1 MDFLPLPQQKV
12 MINHILRNPEA
23 ALFVD
28 MGLGKTAATLFSIAT
43 LIADFEIKGAL
54 IIAPLRVALLTWPA
68 EVQKYEEFKW
78 MRIADLRTPKG
89 LQMWHFGAAHL
100 YIINYDMLQ
109 HFCTTE
115 YGLNRRGEL
124 PVDMVVWDELSKAKN
139 HASKRIKAFLPH
151 RTRFKRHLGLT
162 GTPIPNSY
170 LELQPQMRLI
180 DGGKSLGAN
189 FMEFRRHY
197 FDSDYMG
204 YNWTLKPHAKR
215 NIEKRIA
222 PTVLT
227 LRAEEYLDIP
237 KTEVRDVDVSFP
249 RPLLLRYRTFQ
260 RELLMEIGDQEIVA
274 ITAAALVNKLL
285 QFTSGALYDEEKLV
299 ANLHDL
305 KIKALKK
312 IADDVNR
319 PLLVAYHYKHE
330 RERLLAAF
338 PYARDF
344 SESLLPRWNKGEVP
358 MMIGHPASI
367 GHGLNLQEGGRDI
380 IWFTLTYSREL
391 YDQFNAR
398 LVRTGQKYETTI
410 WRLIVPRTVDDAIA
424 EALREK
430 GEAQS
435 GLKKAL
441 NNVRIFNRDAK
452 TYHNPAQLKHLKPSA
467 IDWLPSQPE
476 D

>member
-1 MDFLPLPQQKV
+1 MNFSPLPQQKV
-12 MINHILRNPEA
+12 MINHILRNPEC

-28 MGLGKTAATLFSIAT
+28 MGLGKTAATLFSIVT
-43 LIADFEIKGAL
+43 LLTDFQIRGVL

-68 EVQKYEEFKW
+68 EVQKYEEFSW
-78 MRIADLRTPKG
+78 LRVADLRSEKG
-89 LQMWHFGAAHL
+89 LQAWHFGSAHI
-100 YIINYDMLQ
+100 YIINYDMLAK
-109 HFCTTE
+109 FCASE
-115 YGLNRRGEL
+115 MGLNRKGEL

-139 HASKRIKAFLPH
+139 PSSKRIKAFLPH
-151 RTRFKRHLGLT
+151 RLRFKRHLGLT

-197 FDSDYMG
+197 FDSDFMG

-215 NIEKRIA
+215 NIERQIA
-222 PTVLT
+222 PRVLT

-237 KTEVRDVDVSFP
+237 LTEIKDIEVAFP
-249 RPLLLRYRTFQ
+249 QALTLRYRRFQ
-260 RELLMEIGDQEIVA
+260 RELLMEVGNQEIVA
-274 ITAAALVNKLL
+274 LTAAALVNKLS
-285 QFTSGALYDEEKLV
+285 QFTSGAIYDEDRLV

-305 KIKALKK
+305 KIKALAK
-312 IADDVNR
+312 IADAVNR

-330 RERLLAAF
+330 RTRILEAF

-380 IWFTLTYSREL
+380 VWFTLTYSREL

-410 WRLIVPRTVDDAIA
+410 YRLLVPRTVDDAIA

-430 GEAQS
+430 GDAQS
-435 GLKKAL
+435 GLKNAL
-441 NNVRIFNRDAK
+441 RNVVIFDRDAA
-452 TYHNPAQLKHLKPSA
+452 TYHNVDRLKYRTPSA